1 MADDTLCNDLL
12 PEVSVIV
19 LSYNQADT
27 VARALDSILAQQCD
41 FPFEIVVSDDAST
54 DGTRAVI
61 NRYAARFPGVVRVM
75 PEAPRRGLVD
85 NYFYT
90 LSQCRGRF
98 IADCAA
104 DDFWVNERGLQL
116 KRDRLVADPALSM
129 VCSDWLSF
137 SDDDSDEIRSL
148 IANNEDE
155 NRLHRFDGKGLLED
169 ELSKAG
175 SALVHLST
183 ALYRRSFID
192 DALATTPALVHDAAM
207 GCEDLPV
214 KAALMS
220 RGDVEWISTVTL
232 CYRVGHAS
240 VSAPENPS
248 NLLRFQLQTAAAVA
262 RLADHYGV
270 PRSKVAE
277 NLKDKIGYAIAVAF
291 AARDYKGVKEADAL
305 RRQLHLILGIKSRG
319 RIMLARIAARRDK

>member
-1 MADDTLCNDLL
+1 MNADGLCKGVS

-27 VARALDSILAQQCD
+27 VARAFDSILAQRCD
-41 FPFEIVVSDDAST
+41 FPFEIVASDDAST
-54 DGTRAVI
+54 DGTREII
-61 NRYAARFPGVVRVM
+61 NRYADKHPGVVRVM

-85 NYFYT
+85 NYFYAF
-90 LSQCRGRF
+90 SQCRGRF

-104 DDFWVNERGLQL
+104 DDFWINDRSLQI

-137 SDDDSDEIRSL
+137 SDDDSEEIRSL
-148 IANNEDE
+148 IDYNEDDPCFH
-155 NRLHRFDGKGLLED
+155 RLDGERLLAC
-169 ELSKAG
+169 ELSKVG
-175 SALVHLST
+175 NVLVHLST

-192 DALATTPALVHDAAM
+192 EALATTPALVHDAAM

-220 RGDVEWISTVTL
+220 RGDVEWMSTVTL

-240 VSAPENPS
+240 VSAPENSS
-248 NLLRFQLQTAAAVA
+248 NILRFQLQTAAAVA

-270 PRSKVAE
+270 PRPKVAE

-305 RRQLHLILGIKSRG
+305 RRRLHLKLGIKSCVRV
-319 RIMLARIAARRDK
+319 MLARLAARRDK